1 LITSSPPAVE
11 VRVAVIGQAGAVVIT
26 LTESGEHVFESEFVQ
41 VARSGSLI
49 SKTSVCLIVMEV
61 VGSLEYLPG
70 LIVFTSNQPFVPGEV
85 VSPSLALI
93 VIMLVYISLAT
104 SVDEKVKTLAT
115 VS

>member
-1 LITSSPPAVE
+1 MAVT
-11 VRVAVIGQAGAVVIT
+11 GQAGAVVIT
-26 LTESGEHVFESEFVQ
+26 LTDFGEHVFKSEVLQ

-61 VGSLEYLPG
+61 VGSIEYLPG
-70 LIVFTSNQPFVPGEV
+70 LTISTSNQPSVPDEV

-93 VIMLVYISLAT
+93 VILLFSKCFAI